1 VFEFNWTVPWWAP
14 LAGAV
19 AGALLAWMAGWW
31 ALREVL
37 RRPVM
42 DTLRQ
47 VAE

>member
-1 VFEFNWTVPWWAP
+1 
-14 LAGAV
+14 
-19 AGALLAWMAGWW
+19 LLAWMAGWW

>member
-1 VFEFNWTVPWWAP
+1 
-14 LAGAV
+14 
-19 AGALLAWMAGWW
+19 MAGWW